1 MENTGEGINS
11 WVVVFTAL
19 LGGFVVVLGLLKRA
33 NEWYYERKLGET
45 RLSLP
50 PGDLGW
56 PLIGNMWS
64 FLRAFKSNDPESF
77 INGFVKRFGRTG
89 MYKAFMFGN
98 PTIMVT
104 IPETCKQ
111 VLMDDEK
118 FKPGWPQSTV
128 ELIGRKSFVGLSYED
143 HKWLRRLTAAPVN
156 GHEALSVYLEFI
168 EDNVVSTLEKWSNM
182 GEIEF
187 LTQLRKLTF
196 RIIMHI
202 FISKGGESVM
212 EALEEVYTTLN
223 YGVRAMAINLPGF
236 AYYRAR
242 QSRKRLVEIFQSV
255 VNDRKT
261 VRARDGLPAKKDMLD
276 NLLDVK
282 DVDGRQLDDEEII
295 DTLVMYLNA
304 GHESSGHITMW
315 ATVLLH
321 EHPDMFQKAKA
332 EAEEIVKNRP
342 STQKGLTLKEIRQMD
357 YLNKVID
364 ETMRFISFSLVVFRE
379 AKKDVNMNGYVI
391 PKGWKVQVWLRN
403 VHKDPEV
410 YPDPKKFDPSR
421 WDGYTPKAG
430 SYLPF
435 GAGSRLCPGND
446 LAKLEIAI
454 FMHHFLLNY
463 RLERLNPKCRLM
475 YLPHT
480 RPTDNCVARVRKIS
494 APSM

>member
-1 MENTGEGINS
+1 MENTGEGVNS
-11 WVVVFTAL
+11 WLVMFTAL
-19 LGGFVVVLGLLKRA
+19 LGGFVVVLGLLKKA
-33 NEWYYERKLGET
+33 NEWYYESKLGEK

-50 PGDLGW
+50 PGDMGW
-56 PLIGNMWS
+56 PFIGNMCS

-77 INGFVKRFGRTG
+77 INGFVKRFGRIG

-104 IPETCKQ
+104 IPETCRQ

-143 HKWLRRLTAAPVN
+143 HKWLRRITAAPVN

-168 EDNVVSTLEKWSNM
+168 EENVASTLERWSNM

-212 EALEEVYTTLN
+212 DALEEVYTTLN

-236 AYYRAR
+236 AYYRALK
-242 QSRKRLVEIFQSV
+242 SRKRLVEIFLSV
-255 VNDRKT
+255 VNERRA
-261 VRARDGLPAKKDMLD
+261 VRVRDGPPAKKDMLD

-282 DVDGRQLDDEEII
+282 DENGRKLNDEEII
-295 DTLVMYLNA
+295 DTLIMYLNA

-315 ATVLLH
+315 ATVLLQ

-332 EAEEIVKNRP
+332 EQEQIVKNIP
-342 STQKGLTLKEIRQMD
+342 SMQKGLRLKEIKQMD
-357 YLNKVID
+357 YLNKV
-364 ETMRFISFSLVVFRE
+364 TSFPWAGKLRFGSGMFTV
-379 AKKDVNMNGYVI
+379 A
-391 PKGWKVQVWLRN
+391 
-403 VHKDPEV
+403 
-410 YPDPKKFDPSR
+410 SR
-421 WDGYTPKAG
+421 WDGFTQKAG
-430 SYLPF
+430 TYLPF
-435 GAGSRLCPGND
+435 GAGSRLCPGNE

-454 FMHHFLLNY
+454 FMHYFLLNY
-463 RLERLNPKCRLM
+463 RVERLNPKCSVM

-480 RPTDNCVARVRKIS
+480 RHTDNCLARIRKIS
-494 APSM
+494 PPSM